1 MSLQTEMRQDTLMYF
16 NSFICIASYDRV
28 ICGFDF
34 EMRGCSMLLPLWK
47 KCCVVLILD
56 FTQRKLNFHPI
67 LPYCYIKKIML
78 LSHEN
83 RDGIMV
89 KALPSC

>member
-34 EMRGCSMLLPLWK
+34 DWK

-56 FTQRKLNFHPI
+56 FTEFSPYFAI
-67 LPYCYIKKIML
+67 LLYKKNYAS
-78 LSHEN
+78 LS
-83 RDGIMV
+83 
-89 KALPSC
+89 